1 MSAYIPELSVLLQFA
16 IASFVLAITP
26 GPDMALYVG
35 RAITHGRNVGLACFF
50 GCVTGVLVH
59 TILVAFGLSAL
70 LKTAP
75 TAFLTL
81 KILGALYLIW
91 LAFQAIRYGSS
102 LTLKN
107 EIVSKKGSLMSHYL
121 TGIGINILNPKVALF
136 FLTFLPQFV
145 SVTDPN
151 ATGKL
156 IFLGIFFLIVSIP
169 TILPTILV
177 ANRFAHFLTR
187 QPKVARGL
195 DYAFAGIFSAFAI
208 KLLLAQNR

>member
-1 MSAYIPELSVLLQFA
+1 MSAYIPDFAILVQFA

-35 RAITHGRNVGLACFF
+35 RAITHGKDAGLACFS

-59 TILVAFGLSAL
+59 TLLVALGLSAL

-75 TAFLTL
+75 TAFFAL
-81 KILGALYLIW
+81 KILGAGYLIW
-91 LAFQAIRYGSS
+91 LAVQAILHGSS
-102 LTLKN
+102 LTLKK
-107 EIVSKKGSLMSHYL
+107 ETISKKSSLLSHYL
-121 TGIGINILNPKVALF
+121 TGIGINILNPKVVLF

-145 SVTDPN
+145 SVADPH

-169 TILPTILV
+169 TIIPTILV
-177 ANRFAHFLTR
+177 ANRFAHFLTAR
-187 QPKVARGL
+187 PRVARGL
-195 DYAFAGIFSAFAI
+195 DYLFAGVFSAFAI
-208 KLLLAQNR
+208 KLILAQNK